1 MRYQKG
7 SIGLNDRKDKAILTL
22 VADSRYVTHSQS
34 DTTRKR
40 VA

>member
-22 VADSRYVTHSQS
+22 VADSRYVTGGAPRLVESE
-34 DTTRKR
+34 
-40 VA
+40 